1 MMVARLVAEFLVFMV
16 CGSLCFNMNLR
27 ILSWNIWGLN
37 NPKKRERVKFW
48 LRQWKCDI
56 VCFQE
61 TKLES
66 LDRRI
71 ICSLWGNPC
80 VDWEVLAAMGSAG
93 GVLLLWDK
101 RVVEK
106 LNSFVGRFSVSCLWR
121 GVCDGFTWVGTGLYG
136 PTCDVVRQDLWV
148 ELRDIRQKWFDPWC
162 VFGDFNVIRFSSER
176 LRCRRC
182 TPQMLEFSDFI
193 EDLNLVDLSLGGG
206 GRFTW
211 SSGTANPSLS
221 RIDRFPISS
230 DWEDQFPDVV
240 QNLLPCPL
248 SDYHPIILET
258 GNMIGGKRSFKFENI
273 WLKTEGFV
281 DCVKNW
287 WSTYTFTGSPSFIL
301 ASKLKALKEDLKC
314 WNKYVFGDVNFK
326 QLQLLADLS
335 QFDEQEELG
344 GLSQA
349 DRDSRKAVLSELDKL
364 AHLKETSW
372 RQKSRVL
379 WLKEGG
385 Q

>member
-1 MMVARLVAEFLVFMV
+1 
-16 CGSLCFNMNLR
+16 
-27 ILSWNIWGLN
+27 
-37 NPKKRERVKFW
+37 VKFW

-71 ICSLWGNPC
+71 ICSLWGNPY
-80 VDWEVLAAMGSAG
+80 VDWEVLAAVGSAG

-136 PTCDVVRQDLWV
+136 PTCDVVKQDLWV

-162 VFGDFNVIRFSSER
+162 VFGDFNVIRFLSER

-193 EDLNLVDLSLGGG
+193 GDLNLVDLPLGGG

-221 RIDRFPISS
+221 RIDRFLISS
-230 DWEDQFPDVV
+230 DWED
-240 QNLLPCPL
+240 
-248 SDYHPIILET
+248 
-258 GNMIGGKRSFKFENI
+258 
-273 WLKTEGFV
+273 
-281 DCVKNW
+281 
-287 WSTYTFTGSPSFIL
+287 
-301 ASKLKALKEDLKC
+301 
-314 WNKYVFGDVNFK
+314 
-326 QLQLLADLS
+326 
-335 QFDEQEELG
+335 
-344 GLSQA
+344 
-349 DRDSRKAVLSELDKL
+349 
-364 AHLKETSW
+364 
-372 RQKSRVL
+372 
-379 WLKEGG
+379 
-385 Q
+385 